1 MCRLDFVLL
10 PWYLCV
16 TPAQKVFHKHNCFGL
31 VSFAAVIRD
40 VTQRCPT
47 WFKSEKFVHLG
58 RVNPRYQSVLE
69 AADVIVGTSVLRKH
83 RLCVCQIKFFCKFL
97 CVFIFVVVKN
107 FSKCFFQDQDGSRI
121 PVAR

>member
-1 MCRLDFVLL
+1 MVLVCHPCTESL
-10 PWYLCV
+10 PQ
-16 TPAQKVFHKHNCFGL
+16 AQSLRSSLLRSRYSGRHATL
-31 VSFAAVIRD
+31 PD
-40 VTQRCPT
+40 L
-47 WFKSEKFVHLG
+47 WFKSEKFVNLG

-97 CVFIFVVVKN
+97 FVFIFVVVKN
-107 FSKCFFQDQDGSRI
+107 FIKCFFQDQDGSRI